1 MTQLGRDLAHL
12 PAAFDDLAIT
22 LARQAR
28 IGGGK
33 RGKGHEEPLPIDL
46 GAIDTGDAARG
57 TLTTWAR
64 TIIEDAGDPDHAGC
78 TRPWTQGHHAAHRW
92 AEPPPDSLPDIARWL
107 LAHIAWARHS
117 DEAAQ
122 FADEIHHVRQLIER
136 RIDRPAD
143 LAYAGPCGADDITAA
158 IDGPAITFQTVMCG
172 SDLYARLGAKMVTC
186 RKCGAQYDVAQ
197 RKAWLLESVGQYA
210 ATTHEVANAL
220 TSLMQP
226 VTPSMIRQMAYRNE
240 LYRHGETPDG
250 TPLYLIND
258 VIEILRRR
266 RVRQAE
272 KALGNGRISA

>member
-1 MTQLGRDLAHL
+1 MTQLERNLASL
-12 PAAFDDLAIT
+12 PELIGELQTT

-92 AEPPPDSLPDIARWL
+92 AEPPPDTLPDIARWL

-136 RIDRPAD
+136 RIDRPEQR
-143 LAYAGPCGADDITAA
+143 LYAGPCATGPCTA
-158 IDGPAITFQTVMCG
+158 Q
-172 SDLYARLGAKMVTC
+172 LYARPGRDRIVCDGHAQDVTAGCEAIHSMAERRLWLRDAIEDHLAPLQVILDALPVLMGEGATM
-186 RKCGAQYDVAQ
+186 
-197 RKAWLLESVGQYA
+197 EVGKG
-210 ATTHEVANAL
+210 T
-220 TSLMQP
+220 
-226 VTPSMIRQMAYRNE
+226 IRQWRSRGRLTARGLDRHGVE
-240 LYRHGETPDG
+240 LYRGG
-250 TPLYLIND
+250 D
-258 VIEILRRR
+258 VIDLVLDQATRTGPRRKDLRL
-266 RVRQAE
+266 QA
-272 KALGNGRISA
+272 G